1 MVEIRL
7 SRVVSAPG
15 ISLGIGGRIMA
26 MDHEEHVSQL
36 VGEVVIDPVGN
47 RVGKVTQVS
56 YQPDTLEPEWL
67 VVKTSRFGRERL
79 VPIDGVDEQ
88 GDVIR
93 VAFAKEVVLGAPVP
107 EMPVSLAPREREALI
122 EHYRHVA

>member
-1 MVEIRL
+1 
-7 SRVVSAPG
+7 
-15 ISLGIGGRIMA
+15 MA
-26 MDHEEHVSQL
+26 MDDEEHVSEL
-36 VGEVVIDPVGN
+36 VGEVVIDPDGN
-47 RVGKVTQVS
+47 RVGRVTQVS

-79 VPIDGVDEQ
+79 VPLGAANEQ

-93 VAFAKEVVLGAPVP
+93 LAVAKDVVLAAPIP
-107 EMPVSLAPREREALI
+107 EMPVSLAPREREALV

>member
-1 MVEIRL
+1 M
-7 SRVVSAPG
+7 A
-15 ISLGIGGRIMA
+15 LG
-26 MDHEEHVSQL
+26 DEEHVSEL
-36 VGEVVIDPVGN
+36 VGEVVIDLAGN
-47 RVGKVTQVS
+47 RVGTVTQVS

-79 VPIDGVDEQ
+79 IPLGAADEH

-93 VAFAKEVVLGAPVP
+93 IAFAKEVVLAAPIP
-107 EMPVSLAPREREALI
+107 EMPVSLAPREREALL

>member
-1 MVEIRL
+1 MD
-7 SRVVSAPG
+7 
-15 ISLGIGGRIMA
+15 

-36 VGEVVIDPVGN
+36 VGDVVIDAVGN

-79 VPIDGVDEQ
+79 VPIGGVDEQ
-88 GDVIR
+88 GDVVR

-122 EHYRHVA
+122 EHYRRVA